1 MMMMTSPRGRLHDAQ
16 RAPRSPLARAASSGL
31 ARAAALGVAASLVAA
46 SAAAHVTVEP
56 ASVVAGRYAKLS
68 FRVGHG
74 CDGRPTQRVEIH
86 MPAGFHVA
94 KPQPKPGW
102 TLSTRM
108 EPVIT
113 DVKVHGKPVTQVLA
127 QATWVGG
134 PLPDDQF
141 DEFALMVQVPATAG
155 PVPIRVR
162 QVCDQGEH
170 DWREIADA
178 PAARPRSPAP
188 VLLVVPPAP
197 AADPE
202 HKH

>member
-1 MMMMTSPRGRLHDAQ
+1 MATHHRFIAI
-16 RAPRSPLARAASSGL
+16 
-31 ARAAALGVAASLVAA
+31 AAALAAAGFLAVTAA
-46 SAAAHVTVEP
+46 QAHVTVEP
-56 ASVVAGRYAKLS
+56 ASITAGRYGKLT

-86 MPAGFHVA
+86 VPAGFHVA

-102 TLSTRM
+102 TLTTRH
-108 EPVIT
+108 EAVTT

-141 DEFALMVQVPATAG
+141 DEFSLMVRAPAAAG
-155 PVPIRVR
+155 PVPIRVK

-170 DWREIADA
+170 DWREIADS
-178 PAARPRSPAP
+178 PTARPRSPAP
-188 VLLVVPPAP
+188 VLQVLPDVPAP
-197 AADPE
+197 AQD